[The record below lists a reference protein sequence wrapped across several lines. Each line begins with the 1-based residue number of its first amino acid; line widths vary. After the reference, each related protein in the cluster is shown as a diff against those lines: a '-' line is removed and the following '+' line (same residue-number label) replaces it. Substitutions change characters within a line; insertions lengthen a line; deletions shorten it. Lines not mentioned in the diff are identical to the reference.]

1 MRSPSCCSSGC
12 RHATRARN
20 WARDA
25 AIAKAEAILKNLQ
38 DGRTA
43 DIVAEFDARL
53 SKELPEARLK
63 PVWPG
68 LVAQFGAF
76 KSIAE
81 RREGPMQERQAV
93 ELILVIRE
101 ADHRQSHGVR
111 QRRTRGGTGVQ
122 AAGRGRLKVVR
133 TFRSSKMSRT

>member
-1 MRSPSCCSSGC
+1 MRASVCLLVLALVAGWS
-12 RHATRARN
+12 ALLRAQL
-20 WARDA
+20 ARET
-25 AIAKAEAILKNLQ
+25 AIAKAETILKNLQ

-53 SKELPEARLK
+53 SKELPESRLK

-76 KSIAE
+76 KNITE

-93 ELILVIRE
+93 ELILAFEKQTIV
-101 ADHRQSHGVR
+101 HRTVFDS
-111 QRRTRGGTGVQ
+111 
-122 AAGRGRLKVVR
+122 AGRVAGLV
-133 TFRSSKMSRT
+133 FRPLDAAVLPK